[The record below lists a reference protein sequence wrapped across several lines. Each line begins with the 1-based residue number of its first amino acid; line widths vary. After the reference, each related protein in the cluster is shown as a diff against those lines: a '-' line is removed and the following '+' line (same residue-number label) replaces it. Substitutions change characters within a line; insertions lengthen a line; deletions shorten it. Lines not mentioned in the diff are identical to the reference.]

1 MAVYDNKAADELA
14 RAKCWHRAWR
24 EWVYFSKAEGKT
36 SLATLLAYPLIFGEP
51 DGNVLAKENQWVAVP
66 NLPVGGD

>member
-1 MAVYDNKAADELA
+1 MRQFMTTRPPTSVPNAGVELGESGSIFPRPKAK
-14 RAKCWHRAWR
+14 R
-24 EWVYFSKAEGKT
+24 